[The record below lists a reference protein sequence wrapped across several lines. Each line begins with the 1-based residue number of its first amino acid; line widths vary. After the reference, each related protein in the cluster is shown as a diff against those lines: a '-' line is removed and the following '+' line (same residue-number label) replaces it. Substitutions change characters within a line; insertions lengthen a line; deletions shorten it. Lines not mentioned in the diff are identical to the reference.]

1 MTINMTIKYVGFKID
16 NMIQD
21 VQVDVKHYCTKSSA
35 TVAEIE
41 KLSKYAYPTLTFPL
55 I

>member
-1 MTINMTIKYVGFKID
+1 MTIKYVGFKID

-35 TVAEIE
+35 TVAESE
-41 KLSKYAYPTLTFPL
+41 KLSQYAYPTLTFPL